1 MRPLFVGFVVLAIA
15 LACSD
20 TSGPVTTPVPTSQ
33 LHFVA
38 LGQSAP
44 PLYAD
49 SVSFYAI
56 MGQDREVRMYYQ
68 GATPGDRGDEVL
80 RFKVPGDGLLRRP
93 DGTGFQPGDSILIVV
108 KAIDRAKFLFDFQP
122 TGLEFSPTRPAE
134 LTLQYHN
141 DDHDYSGDGKVDTTD
156 ARIQGQLDVWQ
167 RRPPD
172 TLWRRLGASN
182 YESYEE
188 LDVKIPHFTDHAIAW

>member
-1 MRPLFVGFVVLAIA
+1 MRRLFVGLVVLAIA

-38 LGQSAP
+38 QGPSAP

-167 RRPPD
+167 RQPPD
-172 TLWRRLGASN
+172 TLWHRLGASN
-182 YESYEE
+182 YQSYEE
-188 LDVKIPHFTDHAIAW
+188 LDAKIPHFTDHAIAW